1 MSSDKQNRIVRKI
14 LEEIELPDSAYE
26 TAEKR
31 YRDLGAWLHRE
42 GSNCAEYQPQV
53 SAQGSF
59 RLGTAIRPAQGE
71 EYDLDMSCNLRD
83 GLTKSLVTQKDL
95 KSHVGVELERY
106 RTARC
111 IKEEL
116 SEKRRCWRLEYADG
130 MSFHMDVVPCIP
142 EQDTRRGVLKQRM
155 VEVSNFDEGLAQ
167 EVSELA
173 VSITDNEDPEYD
185 VQTQNWRVSNPEGF
199 AKWFES
205 RMRMAK
211 SVIHEREMT
220 INASIDD
227 LPYYRWK
234 TPLQSAIQLLKRH
247 RDTMFKDNEDSKP
260 ISIIITTLAARAYNG
275 ETDVISTLEG
285 ILKRMGS
292 LVNSTAP
299 YVPNPINP
307 DEDFGDKWDSPEH
320 QHLKLKESFQ
330 RWILQTRSD
339 FKALTSREN
348 AKVVVEAAQKGF
360 SVNLNKADIAKT
372 LGIAPSV
379 AAPISRIEA
388 SENSP
393 RPWCAR

>member
-1 MSSDKQNRIVRKI
+1 MSSDKQNQIVRKI

-142 EQDTRRGVLKQRM
+142 EQHTRRGVLKERM
-155 VEVSNFDEGLAQ
+155 IEASNFDEGLAQ

-185 VQTQNWRVSNPEGF
+185 VKTQNWRVSNPEGF

-220 INASIDD
+220 INASIDE

-275 ETDVISTLEG
+275 EMDVISATEG
-285 ILKRMGS
+285 ILNRMGS
-292 LVNSTAP
+292 LVNSRAP

-320 QHLKLKESFQ
+320 QHLKLKESFHL
-330 RWILQTRSD
+330 WVLQARSD
-339 FKALTSREN
+339 FKAITSQEN
-348 AKVVVEAAQKGF
+348 ARVVVEAAQKGF
-360 SVNLNKADIAKT
+360 SVNLYKDDIAKA

-379 AAPISRIEA
+379 AAPVSRIEA
-388 SENSP
+388 GDNSA
-393 RPWCAR
+393 RPWCTQ